1 MNTLVLMYGN
11 GELIDYIDIFRIL
24 CIIGLLNDEVWKGLE
39 MNTIHYGKRQELQTG
54 RFVIPFSCSDLVGV
68 RTELRPSERSDAEN
82 KVLGTVS
89 DRITLALQN
98 RGYELEYVNFRNMA
112 VTVFKTEV

>member
-1 MNTLVLMYGN
+1 M
-11 GELIDYIDIFRIL
+11 
-24 CIIGLLNDEVWKGLE
+24 KGLE

-68 RTELRPSERSDAEN
+68 RTELRPSERSDIEN
-82 KVLGTVS
+82 ESMHQVRT
-89 DRITLALQN
+89 RIALALQN

-112 VTVFKTEV
+112 VTVLKTEV